1 MNKFLTILVFC
12 CAVNAQAATKQNR
25 TLKPAP
31 RPHSV
36 MLVNQSTRQTMVSEN
51 VDDIRP
57 MASITKL
64 MTAMVVLDQHPS
76 MDSDIV
82 TARDSKGRITARST
96 VRELLTR
103 LLVRSDNAVSE
114 TLSRNFLGSREAFLA
129 EMNRKAAQ
137 IGMPNTSFMD
147 PSGLDPRNTST
158 AREIINMVTAAGT
171 YPEIR
176 RAASLREAQ
185 VEILV
190 GRRVRTINLLN
201 TNHRILFEFDNIVVS
216 KTGTTNAAGKCLALL
231 VEQGGQQFAIV
242 ILGEQTPL
250 ARDQAAR
257 DLLYNHLVE

>member
-1 MNKFLTILVFC
+1 MNKFLTILVIC
-12 CAVNAQAATKQNR
+12 CAVNVQAATKQNR
-25 TLKPAP
+25 TIKPTL

-36 MLVNQSTRQTMVSEN
+36 MLVNQSTRQTLVSEN

-64 MTAMVVLDQHPS
+64 MTAMVVLDQHPD

-82 TARDSKGRITARST
+82 TARDKKGRVISRST

-129 EMNRKAAQ
+129 EMNLKAAR
-137 IGMPNTSFMD
+137 IGMSNTSFMD
-147 PSGLDPRNTST
+147 PSGLDPRNTTT
-158 AREIINMVTAAGT
+158 ARELIIMVTAAGT

-176 RAASLREAQ
+176 RAAGLREAQ

-201 TNHRILFEFDNIVVS
+201 TNHRILFEFENIVVS
-216 KTGTTNAAGKCLALL
+216 KTGSTSAAGKCVALL
-231 VEQGGQQFAIV
+231 VEQQGQQFAIV
-242 ILGEQTPL
+242 ILGEQTPV
-250 ARDQAAR
+250 ARDQSTR
-257 DLLYNHLVE
+257 DLLYNHLLE